1 MIAFFESDS
10 GHLQHHSDF
19 DKQTQ
24 ISLHETPTYTKFVLH
39 GTALSDTGG
48 QKSGGQCQQAS
59 KVETDVTWI
68 KHNGI

>member
-10 GHLQHHSDF
+10 GHLQYHSDF
-19 DKQTQ
+19 DKHT
-24 ISLHETPTYTKFVLH
+24 ISIHETPTFTKFVLH
-39 GTALSDTGG
+39 GMPVSDTGG
-48 QKSGGQCQQAS
+48 QKSGGRCQQAS